1 MTAKSL
7 LTRGDARRLAEVAKS
22 HGCVISVS
30 CGDKTVTIKPA
41 GIDEAEDG
49 PMTLAEW
56 RNRRRELPK
65 APKAYA
71 RRSG

>member
-30 CGDKTVTIKPA
+30 CGDKIVTIKPA
-41 GIDEAEDG
+41 GIDSDDA
-49 PMTLAEW
+49 PALTLAGW
-56 RNRRRELPK
+56 RARRREPTK
-65 APKAYA
+65 AKIRA
-71 RRSG
+71 